1 MKLLTIAI
9 PTYNGAKHLLKNFE
23 RSHLDSDDVE
33 YLIVDDGSK
42 DNTLEV
48 AKKFAKKYKNVK
60 VHHQKNTG
68 YGGVC
73 NAVFKMVDTKYLYIL
88 DCDDYLDAKVLKYEV
103 NEMKKMSNKNIDI
116 FGTHFAYQNPS
127 GKTFKDGIERFVAHN
142 KIITAKDIKK
152 FTVYSFFMCHNL
164 IFNTRL
170 LKEHPIELP
179 LCYYCDTQFAAY
191 LLMYADKYYFFDE
204 VLYYYQVGTADQSVS
219 FLSVARNYTHYLK
232 MFESTMKMVT
242 KEEYQAIK
250 SKRQKDLVMH
260 YVFCITFLALYS
272 SYIFYNKNRDKV
284 FKSYIKRAKKENSY
298 IFNLMVWKSV
308 YKFTYLIPKRIRGR
322 FFIIGKRKFAKEIAW
337 EV

>member
-23 RSHLDSDDVE
+23 RSHINSNDVE

-48 AKKFAKKYKNVK
+48 AKKFAKKFKNVK
-60 VHHQKNTG
+60 VIHQENKG
-68 YGGVC
+68 VGGVY
-73 NAVFKMVDTKYLYIL
+73 NTVFKNVNTKYFYFL
-88 DCDDYLDAKVLKYEV
+88 DCDDYLDIDVLQSQII
-103 NEMKKMSNKNIDI
+103 EMKKLINKNIDI
-116 FGTHFAYQNPS
+116 FLVNYVYQYPD
-127 GKTFKDGIERFVAHN
+127 GKTQKDGIDRFVSPY
-142 KIITAKDIKK
+142 KFITPNQIKK
-152 FTVYSFFMCHNL
+152 FTVYSFFMNHNMIIKTDIVKKHPLSLPHCH
-164 IFNTRL
+164 
-170 LKEHPIELP
+170 
-179 LCYYCDTQFAAY
+179 YCDTQFICY
-191 LLMYADKYYFFDE
+191 LLMHAESYYFIDK
-204 VLYYYQVGTADQSVS
+204 VLYYYQIGTSDQSVS

-232 MFESTMKMVT
+232 TFESTMKMVT
-242 KEEYQAIK
+242 KEEYLLIK

-260 YVFCITFLALYS
+260 YVFCISFLALYS

-308 YKFTYLIPKRIRGR
+308 YKFTYLIPKRIRGK
-322 FFIIGKRKFAKEIAW
+322 FFIFGKRKFAKEIGW